1 MRSSTSAIS
10 ILRSTIRSV
19 SRTLS
24 VIGRID
30 PPEHR
35 ALELAAEAVHMNLIP
50 QLAAHHAAF
59 APPPD
64 LLEAGL
70 LLSPDPCWIKF
81 EDCKHNVVEAEGDK
95 SVVEH
100 QTRRLGAVA
109 LAPKLVLADEDTEG
123 GRAVSVVYAVQS
135 SVADRP
141 QGLLLVDRKRH
152 VVFRLRLPVV
162 PVLLL
167 LARHGERRESQRAH
181 MLNIGSSLFSALF
194 PFMLDDFLP
203 VLLMPDA

>member
-1 MRSSTSAIS
+1 MLRADHRDST
-10 ILRSTIRSV
+10 
-19 SRTLS
+19 
-24 VIGRID
+24 GREGRGYG
-30 PPEHR
+30 PE
-35 ALELAAEAVHMNLIP
+35 A
-50 QLAAHHAAF
+50 
-59 APPPD
+59 
-64 LLEAGL
+64 
-70 LLSPDPCWIKF
+70 CWIEF
-81 EDCKHNVVEAEGDK
+81 EDRKHNVVEAEGDK

-135 SVADRP
+135 GVADRP

-181 MLNIGSSLFSALF
+181 STKVVDSTLVE
-194 PFMLDDFLP
+194 P
-203 VLLMPDA
+203 

>member
-64 LLEAGL
+64 LFEAGL
-70 LLSPDPCWIKF
+70 LLSPDPCRVPPLQRSPSDSGLF
-81 EDCKHNVVEAEGDK
+81 
-95 SVVEH
+95 
-100 QTRRLGAVA
+100 R
-109 LAPKLVLADEDTEG
+109 PLVL
-123 GRAVSVVYAVQS
+123 RW
-135 SVADRP
+135 R
-141 QGLLLVDRKRH
+141 
-152 VVFRLRLPVV
+152 
-162 PVLLL
+162 
-167 LARHGERRESQRAH
+167 
-181 MLNIGSSLFSALF
+181 
-194 PFMLDDFLP
+194 
-203 VLLMPDA
+203 